1 MASISNTQRNKITKE
16 FVYLRTI
23 FYSINIMQKRKK
35 WRGREENWKKKKKVQ
50 LPSFP
55 RLEKH
60 SKWLKQSKE
69 FIFFSVW
76 LFKTFNLHINVYIT

>member
-1 MASISNTQRNKITKE
+1 M
-16 FVYLRTI
+16 
-23 FYSINIMQKRKK
+23 KRK
-35 WRGREENWKKKKKVQ
+35 GGELKKKKVQ

-69 FIFFSVW
+69 FIFSSVHLFNIVW
-76 LFKTFNLHINVYIT
+76 LFKTFNIHINVYIT